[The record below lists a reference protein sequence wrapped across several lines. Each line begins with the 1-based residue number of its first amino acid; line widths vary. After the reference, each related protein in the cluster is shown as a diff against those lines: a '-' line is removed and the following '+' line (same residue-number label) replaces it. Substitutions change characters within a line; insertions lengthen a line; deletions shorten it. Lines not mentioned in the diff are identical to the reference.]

1 MPRPVQR
8 LLAIVTLTV
17 GLTMLVCGGGAF
29 AKAEP
34 PPPLP
39 DEDAH
44 QICPPTIGEMIGIG
58 PVGRKL
64 GCLAVA
70 VVGMAV
76 AGGSLLSLIPKRE
89 HI

>member
-1 MPRPVQR
+1 MPRVVQK
-8 LLAIVTLTV
+8 LLAVAALAA
-17 GLTMLVCGGGAF
+17 GLTMLVWGGRAF

-34 PPPLP
+34 PPPPL

-44 QICPPTIGEMIGIG
+44 QICPPTIGEMIGAG

-64 GCLAVA
+64 GCLVVAVA
-70 VVGMAV
+70 GMAV

-89 HI
+89 QI